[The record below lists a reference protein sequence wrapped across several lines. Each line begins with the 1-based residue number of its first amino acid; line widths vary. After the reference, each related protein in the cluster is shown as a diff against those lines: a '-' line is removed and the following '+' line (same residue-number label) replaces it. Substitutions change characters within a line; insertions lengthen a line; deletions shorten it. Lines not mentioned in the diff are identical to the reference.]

1 MKPVLYESTEKAF
14 LNNGIGRLSDCI
26 SCEVE
31 QATTNEYTL
40 TMEYPIA
47 GAHADDLVV
56 ENIITAMPETDA
68 SRQAFRIAE
77 VEKTAEGII
86 TVKANHISYDLLK
99 RQAMTGGRNIIERA
113 GAAAALEELATLII
127 PRSSQG
133 EFSFSTD
140 IESSATWRP
149 SKIPPGSV
157 REMLGGREGSILDT
171 FGGQFEWDGY
181 NVILHRQRGA
191 DNGVRI
197 EYGKNLTDM
206 EDETD
211 SSGAY
216 GCVFPF
222 YYKEDANIKITTGSV
237 TWEAGDM
244 LYLADQDDPVLPI
257 PGATVEG
264 CAAMDLTEFFDD
276 PPMSFDALRSMALQ
290 KLPGYRGVPAQ
301 STKAKFIP
309 LWQTV
314 EYADLNGQE
323 VHLYDIVRIKY
334 PGMHV
339 DVVAVVTKTNFN
351 VLTEKYNSIEVG
363 TSSSLFD
370 TISDMIS
377 DGTKSTAQMNEDR
390 VAEYG
395 SSGNWRYRRWTSGRR
410 EAWFRGSVNTGSS
423 WTQTGS
429 VFRATWSTS
438 IPSDVGFES
447 APKTIIT
454 LGSSAQNVFTV
465 NGGASS
471 KTAVSGYAFRGGS
484 ASSASSL
491 TISIYAWTD

>member
-1 MKPVLYESTEKAF
+1 MKPVLYDSSERIYRD
-14 LNNGIGRLSDCI
+14 NGIGRLSDCI
-26 SCEVE
+26 TCEVE
-31 QATTNEYTL
+31 QSTTSEYTL
-40 TMEYPIA
+40 TLEYPIA
-47 GAHADDLVV
+47 GAHAEDLVV

-99 RQAMTGGRNIIERA
+99 RQVLTGPGMIVQP
-113 GAAAALEELATLII
+113 GAAAAMEAIGLHVI
-127 PRSSQG
+127 PRSTLD
-133 EFSFSTD
+133 EFSFETD
-140 IESSATWRP
+140 IESTAQWKP
-149 SKIPPGSV
+149 NKMPPGSV

-171 FGGQFEWDGY
+171 FGGQFEWDNY
-181 NVILHRQRGA
+181 RVILHKQRGV

-197 EYGKNLTDM
+197 EYGKNMTDM
-206 EDETD
+206 NDETD

-222 YYKEDANIKITTGSV
+222 YYKEGANIRITSGAV
-237 TWEAGDM
+237 TWKAGDM
-244 LYLADQDDPVLPI
+244 LYLADQEDPVLPI

-276 PPMSFDALRSMALQ
+276 PPTSFAALRSMALQ

-339 DVVAVVTKTNFN
+339 DVMAVVTKTNFN

-370 TISDMIS
+370 TISDMIG
-377 DGTKSTAQMNEDR
+377 DATKSTAQMTEDR
-390 VAEYG
+390 VAEFG
-395 SSGNWRYRRWTSGRR
+395 TSGNWTYRRWISGRR
-410 EAWFRGSVNTGSS
+410 EAWFRGSVNTGST
-423 WTQTGS
+423 WTATGN
-429 VFRATWSTS
+429 VYRASWSTT

-447 APKTIIT
+447 TPKTMIT
-454 LGSSAQNVFTV
+454 LGASAQNVFTV